1 LKPKF
6 ATAVPHNNLAKI
18 TQPLFTSSNPTF
30 DSRLVFVSSAPKLE
44 VFSSDFND
52 VGLFYMTMT
61 VKSTRFPLDTRS
73 ADFDIVIEVQGPH
86 ANWASFNDAIQ
97 IKRSF

>member
-1 LKPKF
+1 MK
-6 ATAVPHNNLAKI
+6 
-18 TQPLFTSSNPTF
+18 
-30 DSRLVFVSSAPKLE
+30 
-44 VFSSDFND
+44 
-52 VGLFYMTMT
+52 MT

-73 ADFDIVIEVQGPH
+73 ADFDIVIDVQGPH